1 MYYNFTQEKRKIT
14 FFITIWVTEKA
25 VTWGFFMYK
34 YKIEIY
40 WSEADECFIAEVPA
54 MN

>member
-14 FFITIWVTEKA
+14 FFITIWVTAKA
-25 VTWGFFMYK
+25 VTCGFFMYK

-40 WSEADECFIAEVPA
+40 WSEADECFIAELPA
-54 MN
+54 LN